1 MKYYLAENLDI
12 AVIGAGHA
20 GIEAALAGARLGL
33 RTAIF
38 TISLDSIG
46 AMPCNPSIGGTAK
59 GQLVRELDC
68 LGGEMPHA
76 ADATT
81 LQSRMLGLGKGP
93 AVHSLRAQCDK
104 WQYHRYMR
112 RALENQKNL
121 IIKQAE
127 ILQSRML
134 GLGKGPAV
142 HSLRAQCDKWQ
153 YHRYMRRALENQK
166 NLIIKQAEITEIVVE
181 NGRVQGLRTA
191 MGAYYAA
198 RCVIVATGTFLGGR
212 VFVGEYSESSGPDG
226 LHPSLKLEQNF
237 KELGIALRRFK
248 TGTPARV
255 RSSSVDFSKLEI
267 QVGDEPVTPFS
278 LVSDPGSVKNILP
291 CYIAYTNEK
300 THEIIRSAMHR
311 SPLFAGDIVG
321 IGPRYCPSIEDKIN
335 RFPTRDRHQL
345 FLEPMGIDTQEMY
358 VQGFSSSLPE
368 IGPRYCPSIEDKI
381 NRFPTR
387 DRHQLFLEPM
397 GIDTQEMYVQGFS
410 SSLPEDVQLAMYRS
424 VEGMENVELMRTAYA
439 IEYACIDPLEL
450 YATMEFKSVKGLYGA
465 GQFCGTSGYEEA
477 AAQGF
482 VAGVNAAHSVL
493 GKERFILPRHSS
505 YVGTLI
511 DDLVTKGCTDPYRM
525 MTSRSE
531 YRLLLR
537 QDNAD
542 IRLLE
547 IGHSLGLIPDER
559 YEKFL
564 QQQRLK
570 NDELRRIAA
579 ISVECSS
586 QVNEFLVSKGTTPLS
601 QSIKCTELLRRPQI
615 KYSDLPSIGIDLPEL
630 GTHLT
635 AQLENELKYEGYIKK
650 QLDEIESA
658 KKYHDRSLTHIEDF
672 SKITNLSLEA
682 IDKLNRVRPINIA
695 QAERISGVT
704 PADITALIV
713 HSVASSEG
721 ASSP

>member
-127 ILQSRML
+127 I
-134 GLGKGPAV
+134 
-142 HSLRAQCDKWQ
+142 
-153 YHRYMRRALENQK
+153 
-166 NLIIKQAEITEIVVE
+166 TEIVVE
-181 NGRVQGLRTA
+181 DGRVQGLRTA

-237 KELGIALRRFK
+237 KQLGITLRRFK

-368 IGPRYCPSIEDKI
+368 
-381 NRFPTR
+381 
-387 DRHQLFLEPM
+387 
-397 GIDTQEMYVQGFS
+397 
-410 SSLPEDVQLAMYRS
+410 DVQLAMYRS
-424 VEGMENVELMRTAYA
+424 VKGMENVELMRTAYA

-493 GKERFILPRHSS
+493 GKKRFILPRHSS

-713 HSVASSEG
+713 YSVASSEG